1 MWKAGAHGVTR
12 PALPDR
18 QAPSGTRKMR
28 VQMHRMPQTDGGPA
42 IPNSTEAWFL
52 GLFAAIGIMDELQK
66 QAADARPNGDSAA
79 SGKPSF
85 WRRRPVIVI
94 GTLLAAV
101 LLFLGLGYLAD
112 VFTHESTDDAF
123 IDNDICSVAPK
134 VSGQVQKVHVDN
146 NQKVKAGDL
155 LVEIEPRDLQVLA
168 DEKRAAVESARA
180 NEGLLKAAVDLFQT
194 QIASAE
200 ATAKQSAA
208 EAAAAE
214 ANTEKARADLKR
226 AQELNDNHTISPQ
239 EYDSAKAAATWAEA
253 NLKAQQEKAASEQS
267 KVAQAKAQF
276 QAGVKAYERA
286 EAQTRQAEPDVKA
299 AELNLSYTRVT
310 APVDGFVTKKAVEP
324 GNYVQTGQSLMALV
338 PVQGAYVTANF
349 KETQLQKIRLGQP
362 VKITIDSVV
371 GGPFSGHV
379 DSIMAGSGARFSLL
393 PPENAVGNY
402 VKVVQRVP
410 VKILFDKP
418 IESSHVLGPGMSAVP
433 SVRVAETEVPEVFVV
448 VAAVVVALA
457 IGGLWWYLA
466 GRRA

>member
-1 MWKAGAHGVTR
+1 
-12 PALPDR
+12 
-18 QAPSGTRKMR
+18 
-28 VQMHRMPQTDGGPA
+28 
-42 IPNSTEAWFL
+42 
-52 GLFAAIGIMDELQK
+52 MDETHK
-66 QAADARPNGDSAA
+66 QAGDARPSADSGANGRPSA
-79 SGKPSF
+79 
-85 WRRRPVIVI
+85 WRRPPVIVI
-94 GTLLAAV
+94 GTVLAGA
-101 LLFLGLGYLAD
+101 LLFLGLSYLAD

-123 IDNDICSVAPK
+123 IDNDIRSIAPK
-134 VSGQVQKVHVDN
+134 VSGQILQVAVRS

-155 LVEIEPRDLQVLA
+155 LVEIDGRDLQVLA

-226 AQELNDNHTISPQ
+226 AQALNDNHTISPQ
-239 EYDSAKAAATWAEA
+239 EYDSARAAATWAEA

-276 QAGVKAYERA
+276 QAGVKACERA

-310 APVDGFVTKKAVEP
+310 APADGFVTKKAVEP

-349 KETQLQKIRLGQP
+349 KETQLRNIRPGQP
-362 VKITIDSVV
+362 VKITIDSVA

-410 VKILFDKP
+410 VKIVFDKP
-418 IESSHVLGPGMSAVP
+418 IESSHVLGPGMSVVP
-433 SVRVAETEVPEVFVV
+433 SVRFADSEIPEG
-448 VAAVVVALA
+448 VVALVA
-457 IGGLWWYLA
+457 VGLALGIGMLWWVLA
-466 GRRA
+466 RRKERGA